1 MKTRLLRYWRMFC
14 RILKVRYKFLTSAS
28 AYRSAYG
35 DWFFSKFIKH
45 HHLYESIKLECDILG
60 VNTRSIWKKT
70 HPLHSKYAPSKRL
83 LEIES
88 SSYSRLL
95 KNIVGNL
102 DMASLYPFSLTAGT
116 QIKTQIVDMIIDL
129 R

>member
-1 MKTRLLRYWRMFC
+1 MKTRLLRCWRMLC
-14 RILKVRYKFLTSAS
+14 RILKVRYKFLTPAS
-28 AYRSAYG
+28 AYRSVYG

-45 HHLYESIKLECDILG
+45 HHLYESVKLECDILG
-60 VNTRSIWKKT
+60 VDVRLIWKNT

-83 LEIES
+83 LEIGR

-102 DMASLYPFSLTAGT
+102 DMASLYPFSLNVGT
-116 QIKTQIVDMIIDL
+116 QIKI
-129 R
+129 